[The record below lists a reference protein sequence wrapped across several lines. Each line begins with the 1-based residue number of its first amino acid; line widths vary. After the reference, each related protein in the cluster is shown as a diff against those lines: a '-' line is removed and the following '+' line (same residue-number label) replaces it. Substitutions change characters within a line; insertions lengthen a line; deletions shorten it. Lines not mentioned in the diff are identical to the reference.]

1 MEKASGHRRGPAE
14 ARASVSW
21 FDRPAWWIY
30 CLGSFKMQSEICFI
44 SCDRDDS
51 VVSVKSG
58 NPVTAPLS
66 SLAPAPASRGRL
78 HGDGQK
84 EPLPARGLQESAP
97 PGLVD
102 AAAQRR

>member
-1 MEKASGHRRGPAE
+1 MLRSRGLAAQPGGFIVLDLS
-14 ARASVSW
+14 RCKVK
-21 FDRPAWWIY
+21 
-30 CLGSFKMQSEICFI
+30 LCFI
-44 SCDRDDS
+44 SCDREDN
-51 VVSVKSG
+51 VVLVKSG